1 MRRFS
6 VLIGF
11 LCLVV
16 GFVGACSSSSG
27 NGEKSSASSSVSA
40 SPSASAGTSAP
51 HGSTPGNHN
60 AGAGSWDANGNP
72 VNGGPRGADGSTGNN
87 LTRTYCATH
96 QDPGCPAGSYV
107 APRVMPNPNG
117 QGNLVPCE
125 GTICT
130 NPNHGAGTNP
140 NENGGN
146 PPPCEGT
153 ICSNPNHGA
162 GTDPNE
168 NGGAVM
174 PNPNGDG
181 QAVPCEGTICTNPNH
196 GAGTDPDANGGDD
209 TGQ

>member
-51 HGSTPGNHN
+51 HGSTPAEHHSGP
-60 AGAGSWDANGNP
+60 APAAGSWDANGNP

-107 APRVMPNPNG
+107 APSVMPNPNG

-130 NPNHGAGTNP
+130 NPNHGAGTDP
-140 NENGGN
+140 KENGG
-146 PPPCEGT
+146 
-153 ICSNPNHGA
+153 S
-162 GTDPNE
+162 D
-168 NGGAVM
+168 M
-174 PNPNGDG
+174 QNPNGDG
-181 QAVPCEGTICTNPNH
+181 QDVPCEGTICTNPNH
-196 GAGTDPDANGGDD
+196 GAGTDPDENGGADH
-209 TGQ
+209 